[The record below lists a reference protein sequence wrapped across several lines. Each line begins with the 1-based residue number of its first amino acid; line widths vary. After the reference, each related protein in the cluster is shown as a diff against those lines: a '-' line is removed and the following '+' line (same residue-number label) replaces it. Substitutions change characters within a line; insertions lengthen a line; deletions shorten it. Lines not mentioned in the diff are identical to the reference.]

1 LRRRRSGEQTF
12 TLLVDDLP
20 PLGDGVVAG
29 GVGAAAAAGGVLA
42 VGVAHGSRI
51 VDELPRAA
59 HDARLDLL
67 LSENGLEAAGA

>member
-1 LRRRRSGEQTF
+1 
-12 TLLVDDLP
+12 
-20 PLGDGVVAG
+20 VVAG